1 MSTITPKNL
10 LSVERSMGKLVIFNV
25 LSSSKFLA
33 RENII
38 YLVFLRLR
46 RRPLESTHL
55 RRILH
60 KSRSCAST
68 SVILFPV
75 IIIFASS
82 AYSMNFAIC

>member
-1 MSTITPKNL
+1 
-10 LSVERSMGKLVIFNV
+10 MGDLAIFNV

-46 RRPLESTHL
+46 RRPLESAHL
-55 RRILH
+55 RIILH

-82 AYSMNFAIC
+82 AYSMNFAIYETLGMSFI